1 MKEFFKLNN
10 IEVGFANHS
19 EVSIQKGK
27 LSINLLTPNLKIT
40 PELHNGML
48 DSEEVNVDYISYAT
62 SLAIPEGKY
71 NTQLDCPE
79 DTPNANVF
87 NFPENVNF
95 YGVLDVQ
102 EGYIHLKGEL
112 RSRYSRRTIPVEI
125 VKQFDPK
132 PLIPPRTRF
141 NLGDAKIQ
149 EPLEVYELIVRK
161 GRLNEFP
168 MEILAFEN
176 LESLEIEVS
185 SWQGDKSSDFSEIP
199 EALFEL
205 KNLHTLSI
213 SGSNIKTLSE
223 KVSALTKLEELRLCY
238 TQLKSLP
245 NSLCDLKRLQYLSLD
260 CNELV
265 SLPENIGYLPDLEDL
280 RIGYNPFTS
289 LPKSLTEISNINL
302 EGKHKKLFLDTAYKS
317 KNKNEI
323 NESLFNLFNHPTHK
337 TALEKAIQTTPELK
351 NYKDF
356 LLNCSTLA
364 TCLVPGDKQKVISVG
379 ASKTGGSPDL
389 PKGWKHPA
397 DQNGNFYLFHTQINC
412 EEIGPYQNYLP
423 RKGMLYF
430 FVSDEEYVE
439 EPLVLYSED
448 ENLVRIHYNEE
459 TTFVFCD
466 DVDDDEYRNEL
477 AVSFRNHIS
486 IPEFYNIKKNATERF
501 PKYAQFLKD
510 QATRDLENLRN
521 FDQFEQFNKHIDLLP
536 IDGERMHSINSFV
549 FTQGETPQEQA
560 ADKFGGEPTEW
571 LVLLNMETTGE
582 FMFGDA
588 GTLTYC
594 MHKKDLEIKDF
605 SRIYASIESG

>member
-1 MKEFFKLNN
+1 MKEFFKINN
-10 IEVGFANHS
+10 IDVGFANDT
-19 EVSIQKGK
+19 EVSIRRGK
-27 LSINLLTPNLKIT
+27 LSINLCTPSLILT

-48 DSEEVNVDYISYAT
+48 DSKEVNVDYISYAT
-62 SLAIPEGKY
+62 SLAIPKGKY
-71 NTQLDCPE
+71 NTQLDCPK

-87 NFPENVNF
+87 NFPESVDF

-112 RSRYSRRTIPVEI
+112 RSRYSRRRTIPVEI

-132 PLIPPRTRF
+132 PLIPPRSRF

-161 GRLNEFP
+161 GHINEFP
-168 MEILAFEN
+168 KEIFAFEN
-176 LESLEIEVS
+176 LERLEIEVS

-223 KVSALTKLEELRLCY
+223 NIRALTKLEELRLCY
-238 TQLKSLP
+238 TKLESLP
-245 NSLCDLKRLQYLSLD
+245 NSLCELKRLQYLSLE

-265 SLPENIGYLPDLEDL
+265 SLPENIGFLPNLEHL
-280 RIGYNPFTS
+280 EIKYNPFKS
-289 LPKSLTEISNINL
+289 LPKSLTEISTINL
-302 EGKHKKLFLDTAYKS
+302 EGRHKKLFLDTTYKS

-323 NESLFNLFNHPTHK
+323 DETLYDLTHYPAEK
-337 TALEKAIQTTPELK
+337 TALEKAIQATPELK
-351 NYKDF
+351 NYSNF
-356 LLNCSTLA
+356 LLDCSILA
-364 TCLVPGDKQKVISVG
+364 TCLVPRAKQKVIPIG
-379 ASKTGGSPDL
+379 TSKVGGSPDL

-397 DQNGNFYLFHTQINC
+397 DPNGNFYLFHAQINC
-412 EEIGPYQNYLP
+412 EELAPYQNYLP

-439 EPLVLYSED
+439 KPLVLYSED

-459 TTFVFCD
+459 TTFTDFD
-466 DVDDDEYRNEL
+466 FDDDEYRKEV
-477 AVSFRNHIS
+477 AVSFRNVVS
-486 IPEFYNIKKNATERF
+486 IPEFYNIQKNTDERF
-501 PKYAQFLKD
+501 PEYAQFLKD
-510 QATRDLENLRN
+510 QAIHDLENLRN
-521 FDQFEQFNKHIDLLP
+521 FELFEQFNKQIDLHP
-536 IDGERMHSINSFV
+536 NGTDYMHSINSYV
-549 FTQGETPQEQA
+549 FTQSETPQEQA

-594 MHKKDLEIKDF
+594 IHKKDLAINDF
-605 SRIYASIESG
+605 SRIYASIESS